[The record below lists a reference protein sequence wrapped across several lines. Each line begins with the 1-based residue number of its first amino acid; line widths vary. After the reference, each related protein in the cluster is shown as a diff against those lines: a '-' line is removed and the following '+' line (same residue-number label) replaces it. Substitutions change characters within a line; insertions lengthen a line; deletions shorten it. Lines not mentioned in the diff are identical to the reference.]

1 MSADSLSPRLLRNYW
16 LDVALLLGFLTVF
29 IAGERQSRWHEGFA
43 LALAGG
49 LVLHLVWHWAT
60 LERLPVDSA
69 QAGRVQEH
77 VQTRRSTSRCS
88 CTPCSPGQW
97 PDHLQL
103 ADILAGRSWVFRH
116 HALPKLMLIGVVV
129 HLVQHRAWIAS
140 ATGRILGGQASVRS
154 TAQACLRNETR
165 KGVPS

>member
-16 LDVALLLGFLTVF
+16 LDVALLLGFLTIF

-60 LERLPVDSA
+60 LERLPSILLRQGGSRSKSNAAVDLSLLVILLFTL
-69 QAGRVQEH
+69 G
-77 VQTRRSTSRCS
+77 SGLITSS
-88 CTPCSPGQW
+88 WLTSSP
-97 PDHLQL
+97 D
-103 ADILAGRSWVFRH
+103 RSWVFRH